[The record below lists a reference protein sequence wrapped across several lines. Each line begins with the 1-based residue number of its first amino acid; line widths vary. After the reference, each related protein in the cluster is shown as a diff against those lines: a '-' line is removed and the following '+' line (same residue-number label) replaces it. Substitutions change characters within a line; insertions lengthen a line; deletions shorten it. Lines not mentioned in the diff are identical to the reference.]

1 MPLYNLIKMIK
12 GKINR
17 LIWGIVVI
25 SCFAACEKATITD
38 VATADVFIK
47 TIINQSDTL
56 FGVAHSVASY
66 NRMSAVSVKSPAGD
80 SIPLPGIVDGGI
92 SIYKNPTLAA
102 GDFKKTHPLSG
113 IYTYDV
119 TFKDKT
125 VQVLTNTLGADYIL
139 PPVII
144 SLAKSA
150 DGLSVILVWVPVPG
164 TQLYQIRVTS
174 GNNEVIPAQLY
185 TATTTPTQN
194 TTGALEVSFPIAS
207 FSRYMPGT
215 FTVELDALLFESSDL
230 LLLQAMGISNGTITL
245 P

>member
-1 MPLYNLIKMIK
+1 MIK

-25 SCFAACEKATITD
+25 SCFPACEQATITD

-47 TIINQSDTL
+47 TIINQGDTL

-80 SIPLPGIVDGGI
+80 SIPLPGIADGGI

-102 GDFKKTHPLSG
+102 GDFKKNHPLAG

-125 VQVLTNTLGADYIL
+125 VQVLTNTLGADFL
-139 PPVII
+139 PPPVIV
-144 SLAKSA
+144 SLAKSS
-150 DGLSVILVWVPVPG
+150 DGQSVMLLWQPVPAA
-164 TQLYQIRVTS
+164 QLYQIRVTS

-185 TATTTPTQN
+185 TATTTTA

>member
-1 MPLYNLIKMIK
+1 MTK
-12 GKINR
+12 GIINS
-17 LIWGIVVI
+17 LIWGIAVL
-25 SCFAACEKATITD
+25 SCFSACEQATITD
-38 VATADVFIK
+38 VATADAFIK
-47 TIINQSDTL
+47 TIISQGDTL
-56 FGVAHSVASY
+56 FGVAHSVVSY
-66 NRMSAVSVKSPAGD
+66 NRISAVSVKSPAGD

-102 GDFKKTHPLSG
+102 GDFKKVPPLSG

-125 VQVLTNTLGADYIL
+125 VQVLTNTLGADYLL
-139 PPVII
+139 PPLIV
-144 SLAKSA
+144 SLAKSS
-150 DGLSVILVWVPVPG
+150 DGQTVILVWNPVPG
-164 TQLYQIRVTS
+164 AQLYQIRVTS

-185 TATTTPTQN
+185 TASTAA
-194 TTGALEVSFPIAS
+194 TGALEVPFPIAS

-215 FTVELDALLFESSDL
+215 FTVELDALLFESSSL